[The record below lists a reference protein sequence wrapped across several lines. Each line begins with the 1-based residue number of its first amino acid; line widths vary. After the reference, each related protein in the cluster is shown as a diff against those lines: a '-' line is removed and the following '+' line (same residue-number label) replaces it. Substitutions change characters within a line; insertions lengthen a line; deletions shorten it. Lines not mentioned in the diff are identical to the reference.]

1 MMSDMKTVETEM
13 KAIVFQL
20 KDEEYG
26 VDVHQVRSIER
37 LQEITRVPR
46 TPSFVKGVINL
57 RGVVTPVIDLRSR
70 FELDETEP
78 TDETRIIIVNAND
91 LEVGMIV
98 DSAND
103 VIDVPASA
111 VEQAPKVVGGI
122 DAEYLDGVA
131 KLERRLLILLNLE
144 KVLNPEEIIA
154 LRQFK
159 EKGE

>member
-1 MMSDMKTVETEM
+1 MSEMKTLETEM

-20 KDEEYG
+20 LDEEYG

-37 LQEITRVPR
+37 IQEITRVPR

-57 RGVVTPVIDLRSR
+57 RGIVTPIIDLRSR
-70 FELDETEP
+70 FDLEEASYTE
-78 TDETRIIIVNAND
+78 ETRIVIVNAND
-91 LEVGMIV
+91 MEVGMIV

-103 VIDVPASA
+103 VIDVPADT
-111 VEQAPKVVGGI
+111 VEPAPKVVGGI
-122 DAEYLDGVA
+122 QAEYLDGVA
-131 KLERRLLILLNLE
+131 KLEKRLLILLNLE

-159 EKGE
+159 ETNE

>member
-1 MMSDMKTVETEM
+1 MSEMKTVETEM

-20 KDEEYG
+20 LDEEYG

-37 LQEITRVPR
+37 IQEITRVPR

-57 RGVVTPVIDLRSR
+57 RGIVTPIIDLRSR
-70 FELDETEP
+70 FDLEEASYTE
-78 TDETRIIIVNAND
+78 ETRIVIVNAND

-103 VIDVPASA
+103 VIDVPADT
-111 VEQAPKVVGGI
+111 VEPAPKVVGGI
-122 DAEYLDGVA
+122 EAEYLDGVA
-131 KLERRLLILLNLE
+131 KLEKRLLILLNLE

-159 EKGE
+159 ETNE

>member
-1 MMSDMKTVETEM
+1 MSEMKTEETEM

-20 KDEEYG
+20 LDEEYG

-37 LQEITRVPR
+37 IQEITRVPR

-57 RGVVTPVIDLRSR
+57 RGIVTPIIDLRSR
-70 FELDETEP
+70 FDLEETSYTE
-78 TDETRIIIVNAND
+78 DTRIIIVNAND

-103 VIDVPASA
+103 VIDVPADT
-111 VEQAPKVVGGI
+111 VEPAPKVVGGI
-122 DAEYLDGVA
+122 EAEYLDGVA
-131 KLERRLLILLNLE
+131 KLEKRLLILLNLE

-159 EKGE
+159 ETNE